1 MLSTVRELVG
11 AEILVID
18 QDERVTKGI
27 TKLLSAASLHV
38 TTVSDLAAALDLID
52 KRFFSVVV
60 VDLDTPT
67 PNAGVQTTI
76 AVKERS
82 PTSMVVALT
91 PRKSYADAVA
101 AIRAGAMDVILKD
114 PESVGYLR
122 ERVIEAAGRSVDK
135 REVNSVLADVRES
148 HEEFLKRFMDAER
161 RALDLSDR
169 LAGRDPQKGSSGEMV
184 RVLMVE
190 PTDQLGA
197 ALRGS
202 NPRGFEFETVPTG
215 GQALDH
221 CTSQRFQIVMV
232 AEDLP
237 DLPGSM
243 VVRSIKTQNPEMVA
257 ITFRPPPGG
266 RVRHRREH
274 PHHPGGQAARRSGA
288 AARPARRAG
297 RGVSRQGARAPL
309 CAGVPRAPLRL
320 LAQVRRAEI
329 EDRPRAH
336 RRVSCSTGL
345 HLSTFLQRERGLLQL

>member
-1 MLSTVRELVG
+1 MSSPDSSNSRMLSTVRELVG

-38 TTVSDLAAALDLID
+38 TTVSDPAAALDLLD

-114 PESVGYLR
+114 PDSVGYLKD
-122 ERVIEAAGRSVDK
+122 RVIEAAGRSVDK

-197 ALRGS
+197 ALRES

-266 RVRHRREH
+266 HVEIVESTRTIPVVK
-274 PHHPGGQAARRSGA
+274 QLDD
-288 AARPARRAG
+288 PAQLLGRLDELAEAFRAK
-297 RGVSRQGARAPL
+297 S
-309 CAGVPRAPLRL
+309 
-320 LAQVRRAEI
+320 
-329 EDRPRAH
+329 
-336 RRVSCSTGL
+336 
-345 HLSTFLQRERGLLQL
+345 RERRYAQAFRERHYDFLRKYVELKSKIDRALTGE

>member
-18 QDERVTKGI
+18 QDERVTRGI
-27 TKLLSAASLHV
+27 TQLLSAAGLHV
-38 TTVSDLAAALDLID
+38 TTVPDLSTALELLD
-52 KRFFSVVV
+52 KRFFSVIVV
-60 VDLDTPT
+60 NLDTPT

-82 PTSMVVALT
+82 PTSMVVVLT

-114 PESVGYLR
+114 PDSVGYLK

-148 HEEFLKRFMDAER
+148 HEEFLKRFMEAER

-169 LAGRDPQKGSSGEMV
+169 LAGRDPQKSNSGELV

-190 PTDQLGA
+190 PDDRLGA
-197 ALRGS
+197 ALRES
-202 NPRGFEFETVPTG
+202 NPRGFEFETVSSG

-232 AEDLP
+232 SEELP

-266 RVRHRREH
+266 RVEIVESTRTIPVVPQLDDPSQLLGRLDEL
-274 PHHPGGQAARRSGA
+274 AEAF
-288 AARPARRAG
+288 RAK
-297 RGVSRQGARAPL
+297 S
-309 CAGVPRAPLRL
+309 
-320 LAQVRRAEI
+320 
-329 EDRPRAH
+329 
-336 RRVSCSTGL
+336 
-345 HLSTFLQRERGLLQL
+345 RERRYAQAFRERHYDFLRKYVELKSKIDRALTGD